1 MNKQYVHPIMVVNN
15 MLIRP
20 GDPLFS
26 NTRYQLY
33 RVWNVAWVIAFIM
46 SLYFWE
52 TIGLIIKVII
62 FSTLGLTLPDDMRD
76 LGRSYKLYK
85 QNWNK
90 INKRGK

>member
-1 MNKQYVHPIMVVNN
+1 

-33 RVWNVAWVIAFIM
+33 RVWVVVWVIAFIV

-52 TIGLIIKVII
+52 AIGLIIKVII
-62 FSTLGLTLPDDMRD
+62 FSILGLTLPDNLWD

-85 QNWNK
+85 QNWDE
-90 INKRGK
+90 INKKGK